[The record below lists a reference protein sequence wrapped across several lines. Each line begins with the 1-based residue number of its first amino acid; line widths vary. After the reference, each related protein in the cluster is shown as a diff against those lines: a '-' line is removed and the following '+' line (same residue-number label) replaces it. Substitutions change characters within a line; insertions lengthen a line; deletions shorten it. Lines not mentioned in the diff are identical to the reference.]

1 MSFYPI
7 CIELEGKTALIVGGG
22 SVAQRKVETLM
33 KFGASIQII
42 SRELTH
48 KLKSLVE
55 SKEIHHIGE
64 EFRDKHLDGAFLV
77 IAATDDKRLNQKVSE
92 SAQKRGLLINAVDQ
106 PSDCNFIVPSIV
118 NRGDLLIAVSTSG
131 KSPALSKKLRKE
143 LEMQFGGEY
152 KTFLTL
158 MGCLREE
165 ILSMGLS
172 QAENSRVFS
181 EIVETDII
189 ASLARGDITEVES
202 TLKRILPGDLDIKK
216 CLS

>member
-22 SVAQRKVETLM
+22 NIAQRKVETLM
-33 KFGASIQII
+33 KCGASIQII
-42 SRELTH
+42 SRDLTH
-48 KLKSLVE
+48 KLKKLVE
-55 SKEIHHIGE
+55 SKKIHHIGK
-64 EFRDKHLDGAFLV
+64 EFRDEHLDGAFLV

-143 LEMQFGGEY
+143 LEIQFGGEY
-152 KTFLTL
+152 KTFLNL

-172 QAENSRVFS
+172 QSENSRVFS
-181 EIVETDII
+181 KIVESDII
-189 ASLARGDITEVES
+189 ASLARGDTAEVVS
-202 TLKRILPGDLDIKK
+202 ILKRILPGDLDIKK
-216 CLS
+216 CLN